1 MDHAVFAGYLI
12 SADRDVEAVAGL
24 ADEIEVGHGGLD
36 HQEIGALVEVELHF
50 VQGFA
55 AALEVTEPVT
65 SPTFTLV
72 HTYDGRLRVHHL
84 DVYRLERLSE
94 LAELAVDELL
104 DDGVVLVEWGDAVA
118 DALPAAFL
126 QVDLAF
132 GDEPD
137 QRVAVLSERGA
148 RWSSRLR
155 TIEAATD
162 AFAC

>member
-1 MDHAVFAGYLI
+1 MIERCLP
-12 SADRDVEAVAGL
+12 SVEATRSLAAAIAAVSRVGDLVVLAG
-24 ADEIEVGHGGLD
+24 EM
-36 HQEIGALVEVELHF
+36 GAGKTAF

-55 AALEVTEPVT
+55 AALDVEDLVT

-72 HTYDGRLRVHHL
+72 HTYDGRVRVHHL

-118 DALPAAFL
+118 EALPNDFL

-132 GDEPD
+132 GVGPHE
-137 QRVAVLSERGA
+137 RTATLSERGS
-148 RWSSRLR
+148 RWSTRLR
-155 TIEAATD
+155 SIDSATEA
-162 AFAC
+162 FSC

>member
-1 MDHAVFAGYLI
+1 VIKRCLPNVAATRSLAGAI
-12 SADRDVEAVAGL
+12 ASVARVGDLVVL
-24 ADEIEVGHGGLD
+24 AGEM
-36 HQEIGALVEVELHF
+36 GAGKTAF